1 MYVMRPRSY
10 SRGLRNRK
18 TYANANFNDN
28 VHSGVRYPSKS
39 FGGWDFAPR
48 SRLESYLKIAPDLP
62 FYRDACSRNA
72 GVGMGRFIAA
82 RRGRGEGE
90 KICQLSRS
98 VNTCIRNAADIAV
111 VCISSTSII
120 IFNKVAALWT
130 PQASAHHNYKFHRR
144 SFSRRKKHVGH
155 RCWLSCS
162 GRARTSKWVQNTNLS
177 LHLGKNR
184 RQTNEQTDKHRVSC
198 DLE

>member
-1 MYVMRPRSY
+1 MIMYVMRPRSY

-28 VHSGVRYPSKS
+28 VHSRVRYPSES

-82 RRGRGEGE
+82 RRGRGEGG
-90 KICQLSRS
+90 KNMS
-98 VNTCIRNAADIAV
+98 VVT
-111 VCISSTSII
+111 VCEYVYT
-120 IFNKVAALWT
+120 K
-130 PQASAHHNYKFHRR
+130 RR
-144 SFSRRKKHVGH
+144 RYCCG
-155 RCWLSCS
+155 
-162 GRARTSKWVQNTNLS
+162 
-177 LHLGKNR
+177 LHLINL
-184 RQTNEQTDKHRVSC
+184 DYYF
-198 DLE
+198 